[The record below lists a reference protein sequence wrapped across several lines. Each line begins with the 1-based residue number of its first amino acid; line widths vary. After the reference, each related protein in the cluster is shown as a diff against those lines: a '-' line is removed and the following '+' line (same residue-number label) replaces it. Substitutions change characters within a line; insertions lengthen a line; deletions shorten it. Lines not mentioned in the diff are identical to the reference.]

1 MKDIGHLRIEN
12 SEAENARL
20 KKEIEKLKIDN
31 RVLYDTLEF
40 LLRREGKKG
49 NMWVSKNGE

>member
-20 KKEIEKLKIDN
+20 KKEIEKLKIEN

-49 NMWVSKNGE
+49 NMWVSKNG